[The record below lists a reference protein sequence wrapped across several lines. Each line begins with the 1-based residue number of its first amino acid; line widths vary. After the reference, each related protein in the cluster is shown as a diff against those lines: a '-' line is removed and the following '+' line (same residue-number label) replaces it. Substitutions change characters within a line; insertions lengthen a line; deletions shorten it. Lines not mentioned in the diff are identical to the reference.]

1 MPQSHHEK
9 INKLKPYIKYYQFSL
24 SEKMTMSYT
33 SRFEHNF
40 RHNQSNQISLQ
51 LLL

>member
-24 SEKMTMSYT
+24 SEKMMSYT

-40 RHNQSNQISLQ
+40 RHNQIR
-51 LLL
+51 